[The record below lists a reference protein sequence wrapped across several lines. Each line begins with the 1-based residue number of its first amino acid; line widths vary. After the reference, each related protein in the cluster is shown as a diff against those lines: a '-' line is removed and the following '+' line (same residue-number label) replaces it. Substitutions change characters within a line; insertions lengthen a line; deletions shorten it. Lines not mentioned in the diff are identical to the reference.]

1 MNGGPEQ
8 PPAPPDP
15 VTAALKDWRQGDCV
29 VADETFAHRFRPG
42 EPLTDDAKRI
52 DDGANEYVQSDV
64 RGLVVVSQSCD
75 IVRSATAKP
84 FIEVS
89 PLVAVSAGLLHE
101 IKKLRRPNYVFVPN
115 LEAAQLVGDLDRTM
129 TIEKSVVARWPRT
142 VGCRTDK
149 ERASFAFALSRKRA
163 RFAFPDDFNEW
174 VAPLQNRVAERHDK
188 QSPEG
193 RALRALDEIRVKAEP
208 ADWYA
213 NPVELTFYFIRD
225 EGDAVFEGKR
235 WDAWLAD
242 WLKLVPASGR
252 FARVAGLVGTF
263 DDFTARDVRESA
275 LLDLDYLS
283 ERE

>member
-1 MNGGPEQ
+1 VNGAPEQ

-15 VTAALKDWRQGDCV
+15 VTAALKDWRQGDCL
-29 VADETFAHRFRPG
+29 VADDTFVHRFRPG
-42 EPLTDDAKRI
+42 EPLTEDAKRI
-52 DDGANEYVQSDV
+52 DDGNNEYVESDV

-75 IVRSATAKP
+75 VVRNATAKP

-89 PLVAVSAGLLHE
+89 PLVSVSAGLLHE
-101 IKKLRRPNYVFVPN
+101 IKKLRRPNYVFIPS
-115 LEAAQLVGDLDRTM
+115 LEGAQLVGDLDRTM
-129 TIEKSVVARWPRT
+129 TVEKSVVARWERT
-142 VGCRTDK
+142 VGCRTDQ
-149 ERASFAFALSRKRA
+149 ERASFAWALSRKRA

-174 VAPLQNRVAERHDK
+174 VAPLQERVAERHDK

-193 RALRALDEIRVKAEP
+193 RALRAVDEIRVKADP
-208 ADWYA
+208 NWSAD
-213 NPVELTFYFIRD
+213 PVELAFYFIRE
-225 EGDAVFEGKR
+225 EGEAEFEGKR

-252 FARVAGLVGTF
+252 FACVAGLVGTL
-263 DDFTARDVRESA
+263 DDFMARDLRESA